1 MILPFRDRFPV
12 VDPTAWIADSAQVIG
27 DVVIGTESSIWFS
40 SVIRGDVHR
49 IRIGSRTNIQDL
61 CVLHVT
67 RGTYPLTVG
76 DEVTVGHRVVLHG
89 CTLGNRILVGM
100 GTIIMDG
107 AVIGDD
113 VIIGA
118 GSLVTEKTV
127 VEPGTLVLGSPAR
140 VRRKLT
146 AEEKQWLL
154 RSAANYVAD
163 RLEYQSSA
171 SIAIGSREFHDAHP
185 QENDPRKQGGT
196 SPR

>member
-1 MILPFRDRFPV
+1 MILPFRGRFPV

-171 SIAIGSREFHDAHP
+171 SIAIGSRKFHDAHP

>member
-1 MILPFRDRFPV
+1 VILPFRDRLPV

-27 DVVIGTESSIWFS
+27 DVVIGTESSVWFS
-40 SVIRGDVHR
+40 SVIRGDVNR

-67 RGTYPLTVG
+67 RGRYPLTVG
-76 DEVTVGHRVVLHG
+76 DEVTVGHRVILHG
-89 CTLGNRILVGM
+89 CSLGNRILVGM
-100 GTIIMDG
+100 GAIIMDG

-127 VEPGTLVLGSPAR
+127 VDPGTLVLGSPAR
-140 VRRKLT
+140 VRRQLT

-163 RLEYQSSA
+163 RLDYQSFTSK
-171 SIAIGSREFHDAHP
+171 AIRNRELRDAHT
-185 QENDPRKQGGT
+185 QENDPHKQRGT
-196 SPR
+196 SLP